1 MQPLDMMNL
10 TENKS
15 CPFFKKHKK
24 AYKEGT
30 FPILFLQMV
39 VDRS

>member
-15 CPFFKKHKK
+15 PFFKKNKK